1 MGLPLAME
9 STAVPSGPPS
19 WYGTDGTDFGAL
31 SITQIIEKK
40 QGAEAELKELSRV
53 LESVSS
59 C

>member
-9 STAVPSGPPS
+9 STAVPSGPSS

-31 SITQIIEKK
+31 SIAQIIERK
-40 QGAEAELKELSRV
+40 QGAEAELKELGRV
-53 LESVSS
+53 LESVCS